1 MLPGAPT
8 LGPNGGQSVSGRLL
22 LVTGASSDIGVELIR
37 QLDSPAL
44 RIIAH
49 SSRSGERVRDLAAGL
64 ASNVVPVR
72 ADLRNAGELSDMIA
86 AIKAVGVPDQ
96 IVHLPAPPFTMERFG
111 KRPWEDFEAELEIGL
126 RSIVSLLHSFLPAMV
141 ERRSGQ
147 VVFVL
152 SSVTMG
158 IPPKGTASYTTGKY
172 ALLGLMK
179 SLASEYSESG
189 IRFNA
194 VSPSMVDSR
203 FLTKLPARLVELA
216 AEGHPQRR
224 HAECREVASVI
235 RFLLS
240 GDATYVSGANIPIT
254 GGSVG

>member
-1 MLPGAPT
+1 M
-8 LGPNGGQSVSGRLL
+8 SGRVL
-22 LVTGASSDIGVELIR
+22 LVTGASSDIGLELIR
-37 QLDSPAL
+37 QMDRPGR
-44 RIIAH
+44 RIVAH
-49 SSRSGERVRDLAAGL
+49 SSQSGERVRELAAGL
-64 ASNVVPVR
+64 ASEVIPVC
-72 ADLRNAGELSDMIA
+72 ADLRNAAELQEMIN

-96 IVHLPAPPFTMERFG
+96 IVHLPAPPFTLERFS
-111 KRPWEDFEAELEIGL
+111 KRSWEEFDAELEIGL

-158 IPPKGTASYTTGKY
+158 VPPKGTASYTTAKY

-179 SLASEYSESG
+179 SLASEYSEYG

-194 VSPSMVDSR
+194 VSPSMVDTR
-203 FLTKLPARLVELA
+203 FLSKLPARLVELA

-240 GDATYVSGANIPIT
+240 DDATYVSGANIPIT